1 MRHSPTLFNLVFQ
14 LLLFSLAVHQQE
26 AYEFNNKSLQLLVA
40 AFADDLQLTTSSKA
54 GAKLLIKSL
63 EQFLSWSRG
72 MKAKPQKCIAHSF
85 VQGKP
90 ANPDLK
96 INNVPITNLQEA
108 GEFKYLGRWFEPNA
122 KEQKLRERL
131 TTFTRNFLKKV
142 DAMPLYGSQKAW
154 SVQHLLLSRLTWSL
168 MIHDLSLP
176 FAKKMDKIIKPF
188 LKKWWGFVRSAN
200 TVILFTGSKNTVG
213 LRHKRVETLY
223 KQAQSIKL
231 DILRSSQD
239 SDMHGVYNVI
249 MEKSSNWSK
258 KFSASAEW
266 ERLIKFFSYR
276 SLAKQSAGLGHRL
289 RDLRT
294 TRPDL
299 LKRFEVEATDE
310 LLNSLN
316 KLQVQGQWKEWSKCM
331 INDFTWNKVLREGNP
346 AYISFQLK
354 AVTNTLPE
362 FR

>member
-1 MRHSPTLFNLVFQ
+1 
-14 LLLFSLAVHQQE
+14 
-26 AYEFNNKSLQLLVA
+26 
-40 AFADDLQLTTSSKA
+40 
-54 GAKLLIKSL
+54 
-63 EQFLSWSRG
+63 
-72 MKAKPQKCIAHSF
+72 
-85 VQGKP
+85 
-90 ANPDLK
+90 
-96 INNVPITNLQEA
+96 
-108 GEFKYLGRWFEPNA
+108 
-122 KEQKLRERL
+122 
-131 TTFTRNFLKKV
+131 
-142 DAMPLYGSQKAW
+142 
-154 SVQHLLLSRLTWSL
+154 
-168 MIHDLSLP
+168 
-176 FAKKMDKIIKPF
+176 
-188 LKKWWGFVRSAN
+188 
-200 TVILFTGSKNTVG
+200 
-213 LRHKRVETLY
+213 
-223 KQAQSIKL
+223 
-231 DILRSSQD
+231 
-239 SDMHGVYNVI
+239 MHGVYNVI

-354 AVTNTLPE
+354 AVTNTLPSQDNLKRWNITNVDQNCVLCGKVNPTLRHVLTGCPVSLTQGRFTWRHDSVLKRIVIFLE
-362 FR
+362 SALSILLIANGSPSPAPSVLLDEDELTGLSLSFSSISSISFQNPPPELMSTGSQTLLTDFAMVIRKKKSLNKLN